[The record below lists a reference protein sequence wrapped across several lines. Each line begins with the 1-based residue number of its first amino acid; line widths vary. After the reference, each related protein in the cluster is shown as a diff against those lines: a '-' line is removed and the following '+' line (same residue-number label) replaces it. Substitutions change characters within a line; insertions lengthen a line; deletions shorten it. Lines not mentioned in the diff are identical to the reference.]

1 MHHNQGTSRE
11 ASARAA
17 YTTALISSEAFIMAE
32 QQAGRAGVAQ
42 GAKGETGSRE
52 ETMGRVR
59 QLGSLGDAEARIRG
73 MTGQQIRP

>member
-1 MHHNQGTSRE
+1 
-11 ASARAA
+11 
-17 YTTALISSEAFIMAE
+17 MAE